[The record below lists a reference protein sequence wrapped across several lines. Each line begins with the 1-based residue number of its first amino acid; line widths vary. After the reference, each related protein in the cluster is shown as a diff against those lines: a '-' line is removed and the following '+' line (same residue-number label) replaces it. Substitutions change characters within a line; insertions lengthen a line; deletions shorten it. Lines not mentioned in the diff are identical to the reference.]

1 MAQFV
6 VAWGATEWALAALG
20 VAATSGVILAHSTTG
35 GRLANL
41 LGQAAEQVCPQGG
54 PQHSPPGD
62 DEKFP
67 CPAWLWN
74 GARVRGINW
83 AILGDPGTG
92 KSTLNNTL
100 RGLRARDEGAAQVG
114 VTETTAAPTPY
125 ALPDS
130 GAFASIP
137 NRDSYR
143 FWDIP
148 GAGTPDQPAD
158 TYVSEMGLRHFD
170 AVILVIGQRFTE
182 VALTLL
188 VHLRRFRV
196 PVLLVRNKV
205 DQDIDNQMQDHGW
218 TRDQTLTLLRADL
231 ASRACIDVGE
241 VFLIAAGRVLGPGN
255 SEPLILDFLRLEEA
269 LVHCTLR
276 GRCAGPFYWENRE
289 LENRPAH
296 RHLCPIRQ
304 DWAMVLLRQS
314 DHCGRFSRAEV
325 IEVQR
330 NENAALYKE
339 FLQMRTDLTG
349 TYQDGVR
356 SLQPAIDAEFLING
370 QVNEV
375 FLWHGTG
382 STAMETI
389 LRRGFDERVASVSGN
404 LYGSG
409 LYFASQSCKSLQ
421 YASRGTERCLIL
433 CRVLLG
439 NVFYATG
446 PIDAVIRRPP
456 CVQGC
461 PHETPCPH
469 ERHDSVVAN
478 SGVQHTLGA
487 QVHREFVVHNRR
499 QVYPEFL
506 IKIRMQ

>member
-1 MAQFV
+1 MAQIAL
-6 VAWGATEWALAALG
+6 AWGATEWVLAAFG
-20 VAATSGVILAHSTTG
+20 VAAASGAVLAHTPTRS
-35 GRLANL
+35 RLANL
-41 LGQAAEQVCPQGG
+41 LKQAASKVCLQAG
-54 PQHSPPGD
+54 PEHSPPPND
-62 DEKFP
+62 DKYP

-83 AILGDPGTG
+83 AILGDSGTG
-92 KSTLNNTL
+92 KSTLINTL
-100 RGLRARDEGAAQVG
+100 RGLRAQDEGAAQVG
-114 VTETTAAPTPY
+114 VTETTAAPTHY

-137 NRDSYR
+137 NRDLYR
-143 FWDIP
+143 IWDIP

-170 AVILVIGQRFTE
+170 AVILVIGPRFTE
-182 VALTLL
+182 VALMLL

-196 PVLLVRNKV
+196 PVLVVRNKV
-205 DQDIDNQMQDHGW
+205 DHDIENQMEDHGW
-218 TRDQTLTLLRADL
+218 TRDQTLTHLRADL
-231 ASRACIDVGE
+231 VRRGSIDVGD
-241 VFLIAAGRVLGPGN
+241 VFLIAASKVLGSGHR
-255 SEPLILDFLRLEEA
+255 EPLILDFHRLEEA
-269 LVHCTLR
+269 LVHCTFR
-276 GRCAGPFYWENRE
+276 GRCAGPVYWENRE
-289 LENRPAH
+289 LDDRPSC
-296 RHLCPIRQ
+296 RHLCPTRQ

-314 DHCGRFSRAEV
+314 DHCGTFSRAQV

-339 FLQMRTDLTG
+339 FLQMRKHLTC
-349 TYQDGVR
+349 TYQDGVQ

-370 QVNEV
+370 HVNEV

-382 STAMETI
+382 STAMEII
-389 LRRGFDERVASVSGN
+389 LSGGFDERVASVSRN

-421 YASRGTERCLIL
+421 YASPGAERCLIL

-439 NVFYATG
+439 NVFYAAG
-446 PIDAVIRRPP
+446 AIGAAIRRPP

-461 PHETPCPH
+461 PHDTPCLH

-478 SGVQHTLGA
+478 PGVQHTRGA

-506 IKIRMQ
+506 IKFRL